1 MDFGNLT
8 AKELFDN
15 PDTAAVIKELAPQL
29 LKYPIKLLGKK
40 KCGEIFDKVVA
51 TGIGPSNSKGS
62 VSAHKQDTRKP
73 IPSKQIS
80 PASVLFQNPYTARLP
95 VPHRCRASERWNP
108 TIE

>member
-15 PDTAAVIKELAPQL
+15 PDTAAVIKAPQL

-51 TGIGPSNSKGS
+51 TGIGPEVIAKE
-62 VSAHKQDTRKP
+62 A
-73 IPSKQIS
+73 
-80 PASVLFQNPYTARLP
+80 
-95 VPHRCRASERWNP
+95 
-108 TIE
+108 

>member
-1 MDFGNLT
+1 MDFRKLT
-8 AKELFDN
+8 VKELLDN

-51 TGIGPSNSKGS
+51 TGIVPEVIAKEAEARINKILASRYIANRYPGVGIIPKS
-62 VSAHKQDTRKP
+62 VHRKTP
-73 IPSKQIS
+73 M
-80 PASVLFQNPYTARLP
+80 
-95 VPHRCRASERWNP
+95 PHRCRASERWNP